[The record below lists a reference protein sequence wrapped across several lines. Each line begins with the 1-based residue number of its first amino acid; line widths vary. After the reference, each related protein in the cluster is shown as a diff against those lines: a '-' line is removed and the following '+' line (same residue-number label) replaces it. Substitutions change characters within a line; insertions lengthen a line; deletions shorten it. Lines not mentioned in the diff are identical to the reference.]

1 MTAGKTAAKLIIRVF
16 SLTART
22 RRAVEVTGRQGASSA
37 PTSQQGFA
45 KRILFILLTA
55 GKTAARVI

>member
-16 SLTART
+16 SLTARN
-22 RRAVEVTGRQGASSA
+22 RRAVEVRADRRVQVPPPRNG
-37 PTSQQGFA
+37 GFA